1 MFNLT
6 VLELNQMMRV
16 YKILNKILP
25 EDLYIYFQNKKRLLE
40 LPSSIRKIV
49 RNLGSDD
56 ICIDCGANVGVYS
69 QLFAKYGSQVYSF
82 EPNPVAFN
90 ILKKKTKKLKN
101 INPIMSAVGTS
112 NTVSK
117 LYMHEDF
124 NLDKVLYSQSS
135 SLIKQKNNL
144 SDSFILIKVINFA
157 EWLKQFKK
165 IKFIKIDIE
174 GYEVEL
180 LNHLINTKVLN
191 RVDYIFVETHE
202 NKIVELRNEINQLK
216 KKIKNSNLQTK
227 FFWNWP

>member
-1 MFNLT
+1 M
-6 VLELNQMMRV
+6 
-16 YKILNKILP
+16 
-25 EDLYIYFQNKKRLLE
+25 E

-56 ICIDCGANVGVYS
+56 ICIYCGANVGVYS
-69 QLFAKYGSQVYSF
+69 QLFAKYGSQFYSF
-82 EPNPVAFN
+82 EPNPVALN

-124 NLDKVLYSQSS
+124 NLDKVPYSQSS

-144 SDSFILIKVINFA
+144 SDSFILIKVINFV

-165 IKFIKIDIE
+165 
-174 GYEVEL
+174 
-180 LNHLINTKVLN
+180 LNL
-191 RVDYIFVETHE
+191 
-202 NKIVELRNEINQLK
+202 
-216 KKIKNSNLQTK
+216 
-227 FFWNWP
+227 

>member
-1 MFNLT
+1 
-6 VLELNQMMRV
+6 MMRV

-101 INPIMSAVGTS
+101 NIVKEKS
-112 NTVSK
+112 NWSFW
-117 LYMHEDF
+117 LYALVIPGGMIGIILLLG
-124 NLDKVLYSQSS
+124 NISS
-135 SLIKQKNNL
+135 
-144 SDSFILIKVINFA
+144 
-157 EWLKQFKK
+157 
-165 IKFIKIDIE
+165 
-174 GYEVEL
+174 
-180 LNHLINTKVLN
+180 
-191 RVDYIFVETHE
+191 
-202 NKIVELRNEINQLK
+202 
-216 KKIKNSNLQTK
+216 
-227 FFWNWP
+227 

>member
-1 MFNLT
+1 
-6 VLELNQMMRV
+6 
-16 YKILNKILP
+16 
-25 EDLYIYFQNKKRLLE
+25 
-40 LPSSIRKIV
+40 
-49 RNLGSDD
+49 
-56 ICIDCGANVGVYS
+56 
-69 QLFAKYGSQVYSF
+69 
-82 EPNPVAFN
+82 
-90 ILKKKTKKLKN
+90 
-101 INPIMSAVGTS
+101 
-112 NTVSK
+112 
-117 LYMHEDF
+117 MHEDF

>member
-1 MFNLT
+1 
-6 VLELNQMMRV
+6 
-16 YKILNKILP
+16 
-25 EDLYIYFQNKKRLLE
+25 
-40 LPSSIRKIV
+40 
-49 RNLGSDD
+49 
-56 ICIDCGANVGVYS
+56 
-69 QLFAKYGSQVYSF
+69 
-82 EPNPVAFN
+82 
-90 ILKKKTKKLKN
+90 
-101 INPIMSAVGTS
+101 MSVIGTS

>member
-1 MFNLT
+1 
-6 VLELNQMMRV
+6 
-16 YKILNKILP
+16 
-25 EDLYIYFQNKKRLLE
+25 
-40 LPSSIRKIV
+40 
-49 RNLGSDD
+49 
-56 ICIDCGANVGVYS
+56 
-69 QLFAKYGSQVYSF
+69 
-82 EPNPVAFN
+82 
-90 ILKKKTKKLKN
+90 
-101 INPIMSAVGTS
+101 MSAVGTS